1 MIAYVPP
8 PTEGDILIAA
18 KGLGWPRRQVAGL
31 TVGPGENSWRQ
42 TVAGMTPDARGRFWS
57 GLGALASGRSVRSL
71 PATDQGGLGRGAARP
86 YTRVELQPS
95 PAELAVF
102 VRAAA
107 AANKCGL
114 VVKADACQFRW
125 FDRDSLDEAT
135 GVIDPSSDPPRIH
148 LARGLSEGE
157 LAETVVH
164 ELAHLADLQR
174 LGREQYRAMPAAV
187 KEERAR
193 AWTFAVLGW
202 IL

>member
-1 MIAYVPP
+1 MNYIPP
-8 PTEGDILIAA
+8 PTEGDILFAA
-18 KGLGWPRRQVAGL
+18 KSMGWPRRQVAGVS
-31 TVGPGENSWRQ
+31 VGPGENSWRQ
-42 TVAGMTPDARGRFWS
+42 TVAGMSADARARFWS

-71 PATDQGGLGRGAARP
+71 PATDQGGPGRVAARP

-102 VRAAA
+102 MRAVVAA
-107 AANKCGL
+107 KEHGL
-114 VVKADACQFRW
+114 ILKTDACRFAW

-135 GVIDPSSDPPRIH
+135 GVIDSSSDPPTIH